1 MSPYAIIDVV
11 LLAILLLSA
20 EIRYIII
27 RFHPDRVTVRPSPF
41 IRILTL
47 STLLLPIAL
56 LLGTDFSSPA
66 IELFYG
72 LVTVPMTA
80 LLLYVTGREGFAI
93 KDFSDIVYTPPFF
106 GKRVTISL
114 MDLRGYADGPNGELL
129 LVLGEPLPESGETVI
144 GTEDGVGFAAIEKI
158 YSVLMGYAVDEIPYA
173 EARELK
179 AKARLALL
187 SSENG
192 KRHRRRETA
201 IHLRAIGLV
210 AVHLSLASAV
220 SLWVNDLSK
229 EAFPIGSIIFSVIGL
244 LLFLTSFF
252 FAERHEK

>member
-114 MDLRGYADGPNGELL
+114 MDLRGYADGPKGELII
-129 LVLGEPLPESGETVI
+129 VLAKPLRDSGEAVI
-144 GTEDGVGFAAIEKI
+144 GTEDGVGCAEIAKI
-158 YSVLMGYAVDEIPYA
+158 YSVLMGYAVKEIPYE
-173 EARELK
+173 EARAMKE
-179 AKARLALL
+179 AEHRALL
-187 SSENG
+187 SSESG
-192 KRHRRRETA
+192 RRHRRREAA

-210 AVHLSLASAV
+210 AVYLSLASAI

-229 EAFPIGSIIFSVIGL
+229 EVFPIAAIVSTAVGL